1 MLHRR
6 EIKLQAKAK
15 LKGRVLAVF
24 FALLVA
30 GFISGLG
37 TAGFGIGALITAPA
51 MAVGIAVYLIA
62 VWRNDIYE
70 FSNIFRG
77 FDNLG
82 RNIGGY
88 LLVQIYTF
96 LWSLLFIIPGIIMG
110 LAYSMTN
117 YIMADTDCTA
127 GEAIRTSRAIT
138 KGYRAE
144 IFVMGLSFIG
154 WIFLGAITF
163 GLAYIYALPYISLS
177 FAGLYEELK
186 KNAIANGLWQLG

>member
-6 EIKLQAKAK
+6 QIKAQAKQK
-15 LKGRVLAVF
+15 IRGKVMTVF

-37 TAGFGIGALITAPA
+37 AAGFGIGALITAPA
-51 MAVGIAVYLIA
+51 MAVGMAVYLLAI
-62 VWRNDIYE
+62 WRRDEYE
-70 FSNIFRG
+70 FTHIFRG

-96 LWSLLFIIPGIIMG
+96 LWSLLLIIPGIIMG

-117 YIMADTDCTA
+117 YVMADTDCTA
-127 GEAIRTSRAIT
+127 GQAIRTSQAIT

-154 WIFLGAITF
+154 WMFLGAITF
-163 GLAYIYALPYISLS
+163 GLAYIYVLPFFSMS

-186 KNAIANGLWQLG
+186 KNAIANGTWQLS

>member
-6 EIKLQAKAK
+6 EIKLQAKSK
-15 LKGRVLAVF
+15 LKGRVLAIF

-51 MAVGIAVYLIA
+51 MAVGMAVYLIA
-62 VWRNDIYE
+62 IWRYDEYE
-70 FSNIFRG
+70 FSKIFRG

-117 YIMADTDCTA
+117 NIMADTDCTA
-127 GEAIRTSRAIT
+127 GEAIRTSKAIT

-154 WIFLGAITF
+154 WFFLGAITF
-163 GLAYIYALPYISLS
+163 GLAYIYALP
-177 FAGLYEELK
+177 
-186 KNAIANGLWQLG
+186 